1 MIIACSAQGTTLDA
15 QIDPRLG
22 RAQQFLLVNTE
33 SLACEA
39 IANPGGNASGGAG
52 IQAAQLLASK
62 GAQAVITGNCGP
74 NAFATFQAAGI
85 PLYTGA
91 SGTIREALAQ
101 YQQGQLTAAV
111 QPNVGGH
118 FGDSSR
124 AGGSRGAA

>member
-1 MIIACSAQGTTLDA
+1 MLIACSAQGATLDA

-33 SLACEA
+33 SLEYEA
-39 IANPGGNASGGAG
+39 IANPNGNASGGAG
-52 IQAAQLLASK
+52 IQVAQLLASK

-85 PLYTGA
+85 PVYTGA

-101 YQQGQLTAAV
+101 YQQGRLTAAA

-118 FGDSSR
+118 FGDSR
-124 AGGSRGAA
+124 HAA

>member
-1 MIIACSAQGTTLDA
+1 MTIAFSVQGATLDA

-33 SLACEA
+33 SLEHEA
-39 IANPGGNASGGAG
+39 IANPNGNASGGAG
-52 IQAAQLLASK
+52 IQVAQLLASK

-74 NAFATFQAAGI
+74 NAFATFQAVGI
-85 PLYTGA
+85 PVYTGA

-101 YQQGQLTAAV
+101 YREGRLTAAS

-118 FGDSSR
+118 FGDAR
-124 AGGSRGAA
+124 HAA